1 VSPARVVEALDEV
14 EDGHLGL
21 RLGPESA
28 AVQELALE
36 GGEEALAQRISY
48 ASPTEPIEGRTPA
61 SRHLRPKAMDVYWH
75 P

>member
-1 VSPARVVEALDEV
+1 MSPARVVEALDEV

-36 GGEEALAQRISY
+36 GTITLTRSTGAQ
-48 ASPTEPIEGRTPA
+48 E
-61 SRHLRPKAMDVYWH
+61 
-75 P
+75 